1 MKTTAERYYAAMES
15 QLSEAILNESTLT
28 EQYRV
33 SILIC
38 KKAMTKL
45 KRYISS
51 YAFADSAEEI
61 YFFKELK
68 PLFYSKYIYFI
79 NIYNF
84 LMQLPPCGEEAIRAY
99 INFHLSDLQRFFDN
113 NKAFYQYYR
122 SRSTHMDA
130 IYYTRGS
137 FDVLMELEDFEED
150 EQYSTSHD
158 YKLSKIIAHEKFRD
172 YLILEMAKVGNE
184 GLLSLN
190 GQKVFPFKHPNWTAS
205 QTDAVELLYSLKS
218 SGAVNHGNI
227 DISELVAI
235 FEFVFQTEL
244 HETYHKLLD
253 ISRRKKDMFIFLNRL
268 RNSFENFINDKL
280 ALVLLAAI
288 TALFTAATYLHS

>member
-1 MKTTAERYYAAMES
+1 MKSTAERFLTAMEN
-15 QLSEAILNESTLT
+15 QLAEVTLNGQTPT
-28 EQYRV
+28 EQYCR

-45 KRYISS
+45 KRYVSN
-51 YAFADSAEEI
+51 YAFAGTAEEI
-61 YFFKELK
+61 YFFKEVK

-84 LMQLPPCGEEAIRAY
+84 LMQLPAGGEDAIRSY
-99 INFHLSDLQRFFDN
+99 INFHLTDLQRFFDS

-122 SRSTHMDA
+122 SGSSQMDE
-130 IYYTRGS
+130 IYFTRGG
-137 FDVLMELEDFEED
+137 FDVQMELEDFEED

-158 YKLSKIIAHEKFRD
+158 YKLSKIMANEKFQE
-172 YLILEMAKVGNE
+172 YLNLELARIGNGE
-184 GLLSLN
+184 LLQNN
-190 GQKVFPFKHPNWTAS
+190 GHKVFPFHHPNWTAS
-205 QTDAVELLYSLKS
+205 QTDAVELLYSLKT

-227 DISELVAI
+227 EISELVSI

-253 ISRRKKDMFIFLNRL
+253 ISRRKKDMFIFLNRMK
-268 RNSFENFINDKL
+268 NSFQNFINDKL
-280 ALVLLAAI
+280 GLCLAGV
-288 TALFTAATYLHS
+288 FAAAMMYCSL